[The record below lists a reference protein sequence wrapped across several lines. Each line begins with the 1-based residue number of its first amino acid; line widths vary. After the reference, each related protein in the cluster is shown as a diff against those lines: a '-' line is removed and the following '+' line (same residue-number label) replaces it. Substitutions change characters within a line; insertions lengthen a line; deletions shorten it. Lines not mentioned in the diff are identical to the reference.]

1 MAILKNKSIIESS
14 LRRNTPLNI
23 YQLGDLDDF
32 FWKYTTWYGDDEQN
46 PQNIILL
53 YGGVNPPT
61 MIALTSGDINSM
73 NALLKNVKQHLP
85 EKFYCHLTPGL
96 INVFD
101 ETEIIE
107 DLGLHYKMTLKELNT
122 DIKID
127 EKKIRQLT
135 PNDYEVIKNFYSVS
149 YPGNWFDKRMLE
161 TGMYYGYFEE
171 YPQNDGLLGIAGIHV
186 YSPEYKIAA
195 LGNITTHPEH
205 RGKGISTQVT
215 YKLCSELLKKVEYI
229 GLNVMP
235 YNEAAITC
243 YKKIGFEITA
253 EYEEYFLRNLTHPVS
268 DKVGATPL

>member
-1 MAILKNKSIIESS
+1 MYILTDKSIIEHS
-14 LRRNTPLNI
+14 LRKNTPLNI

-53 YGGVNPPT
+53 YSGVNPPT
-61 MIALTSGDINSM
+61 MIALTNADINGM

-96 INVFD
+96 INVFS
-101 ETEIIE
+101 ENEIIE

-127 EKKIRQLT
+127 ENKIRQLT
-135 PNDYEVIKNFYSVS
+135 PDDYEVIKSFYSVS

-161 TGMYYGYFEE
+161 TGMYYGYFE
-171 YPQNDGLLGIAGIHV
+171 NDENGSLLGIAGIHV

-195 LGNITTHPEH
+195 LGNITTHPKH

-215 YKLCSELLKKVEYI
+215 YKLCSELLKKVEHI

-235 YNEAAITC
+235 DNEAAIKC
-243 YKKIGFEITA
+243 YKKIGFEVTA
-253 EYEEYFLRNLTHPVS
+253 EYEEYFLRNNI
-268 DKVGATPL
+268 